1 MQSSP
6 VTFDASLIPAEFFR
20 QLCDQV
26 GIAVIATDPQLRIR
40 TWNAAAARMFGAGA
54 DLMIDTSILS
64 VIPQDRR
71 PAAEKMFQRALT
83 IGDGGELE
91 FQHRDAAGEAR
102 ELSGSIAPI
111 VNESGTR
118 IGASVCIRD
127 ITKRMRL
134 ATELHENR
142 KMAALGEMAGAIAH
156 HFNNILG
163 GIVTSIDY
171 AGSSNDPTVVQR
183 VLGQANRS
191 LVRASALVNG
201 LLAFAASGAHTDDLC
216 DLTELLNELAEEL
229 EESSRKRGVRFELS
243 LGEIPVVAVPRVQL
257 LTILRNISQNALEAM
272 PDGGLLAINA
282 DIKDESVRVSI
293 RDTGRG
299 LDDETRRR
307 MFEPFW
313 TTKQPGVGTSQVVS
327 GLGLAIAYGLSQVI
341 GATIDVESE
350 LNKGSR
356 FVVTLPRHSATPMST

>member
-1 MQSSP
+1 MSGQS
-6 VTFDASLIPAEFFR
+6 TIFDERSLDEEFFR
-20 QLCDQV
+20 HLCDQV
-26 GIAVIATDPQLRIR
+26 GIALIAADSELCIRI
-40 TWNAAAARMFGAGA
+40 WNAAAARMFGAGA
-54 DLMIDTSILS
+54 ESMIGTSVLS

-71 PAAEKMFQRALT
+71 IAAEKMFRRAVDR
-83 IGDGGELE
+83 GDSSELE
-91 FQHRDAAGEAR
+91 FQHRDATGEAR

-111 VNESGTR
+111 VIDGGAHM
-118 IGASVCIRD
+118 GASICIRD

-134 ATELHENR
+134 ASELHESR
-142 KMAALGEMAGAIAH
+142 KMGALGEMAGAIAH

-171 AGSSNDPTVVQR
+171 AGTNDDPTVVRR
-183 VLGQANRS
+183 VLDQANRS

-216 DLTELLNELAEEL
+216 DLTELLNELAEEW
-229 EESSRKRGVRFELS
+229 EANSRKRGVEFVCQ

-257 LTILRNISQNALEAM
+257 ATILRNISQNALEAM
-272 PDGGLLAINA
+272 PDGGTLKIGVSV
-282 DIKDESVRVSI
+282 DEASVKVVVS
-293 RDTGRG
+293 DTGRG
-299 LDDETRRR
+299 LDEEARRR

-341 GATIDVESE
+341 GATITVESE
-350 LNKGSR
+350 VNHGSR
-356 FVVTLPRHSATPMST
+356 FIVSLARHAAGPTLE